1 VILVN
6 IHGPHPGP
14 PPAAST
20 GFNREKATTQI
31 TERTSAA
38 AVRPFKNIQV
48 DLNSLKVTKP
58 HEYAVRFFFGGFIT
72 AAAGLIAKKYGPSIA
87 GLFLAFP
94 AIFPATATLIAKHE
108 KQRKRK
114 AGYDGTRRGRAVAS
128 VDAAGT
134 SLGTIALAIFAL
146 IVWKVLP
153 HHNPVFVL
161 TIACFTWA
169 VVSILLWWLRRLV

>member
-1 VILVN
+1 VN
-6 IHGPHPGP
+6 IQRQPRGPLPIESVGLEPTKTTAKISKKASASALRP
-14 PPAAST
+14 P
-20 GFNREKATTQI
+20 
-31 TERTSAA
+31 
-38 AVRPFKNIQV
+38 KNIEF
-48 DLNSLKVTKP
+48 DLKSLKITKP
-58 HEYAVRFFFGGFIT
+58 HEYAVRFFFGGLIT
-72 AAAGLIAKKYGPSIA
+72 AATGLIAKKYGPSIA

-134 SLGTIALAIFAL
+134 CLGTIALAIFAL

-153 HHNPVFVL
+153 GSNPILVL
-161 TIACFTWA
+161 TLACVAWITVSFT
-169 VVSILLWWLRRLV
+169 LWLVRRRF